1 MDRTYCALQLL
12 SYCFCF
18 FLLYFCFWLS
28 AVLISLTTTSDFQSV
43 SNCIV
48 LCRKNRQNNMTEL
61 AHWRVQGDT
70 PMMTIPRSSH
80 VLCTDV
86 CICPADHTDVR
97 REVIAIE
104 MQFVVHRVRSP
115 DSQLWM
121 CHWFAVLPFVRR
133 LFYICTI
140 CRKLVAPR
148 QISGKFSLLISWQT
162 ARLETVCD
170 VIAPVYLQ
178 RNVQHAYRPTNS
190 SIPSLFRIFPK
201 CKARQTPW
209 VIYFRSL

>member
-86 CICPADHTDVR
+86 CICPADRNRDAICSASRKVARLPVMDV
-97 REVIAIE
+97 
-104 MQFVVHRVRSP
+104 P
-115 DSQLWM
+115 L
-121 CHWFAVLPFVRR
+121 
-133 LFYICTI
+133 ICSLTFCPSFI
-140 CRKLVAPR
+140 LHLHNMSKISCAASNIR
-148 QISGKFSLLISWQT
+148 QILATDFM
-162 ARLETVCD
+162 
-170 VIAPVYLQ
+170 
-178 RNVQHAYRPTNS
+178 TNS
-190 SIPSLFRIFPK
+190 TLGNSLRCYCTGILAAQ
-201 CKARQTPW
+201 CAAC
-209 VIYFRSL
+209 I